1 MAWRTSTF
9 SEKHGHMELYQVA
22 ERVCQG
28 LRKQGVARVSQPW
41 YLSQADAA
49 FIPHEE
55 FLPFL

>member
-1 MAWRTSTF
+1 
-9 SEKHGHMELYQVA
+9 MELYQVA

>member
-1 MAWRTSTF
+1 
-9 SEKHGHMELYQVA
+9 MELYQVA

-49 FIPHEE
+49 FIPMRSFSPFSEGE
-55 FLPFL
+55 DGDQTTFFL